1 MAANRILLVED
12 DHAIADAVALNLRTV
27 GYEVVAFDDGGQPR
41 PWRMTIPLT
50 SRCWTLCCRGWMA
63 SSSLR

>member
-27 GYEVVAFDDGGQPR
+27 GYEVVFFDDGG
-41 PWRMTIPLT
+41 I
-50 SRCWTLCCRGWMA
+50 A
-63 SSSLR
+63 ADSLKTDHS

>member
-27 GYEVVAFDDGGQPR
+27 GYEVSAFDDGGE
-41 PWRMTIPLT
+41 
-50 SRCWTLCCRGWMA
+50 A
-63 SSSLR
+63 AAA